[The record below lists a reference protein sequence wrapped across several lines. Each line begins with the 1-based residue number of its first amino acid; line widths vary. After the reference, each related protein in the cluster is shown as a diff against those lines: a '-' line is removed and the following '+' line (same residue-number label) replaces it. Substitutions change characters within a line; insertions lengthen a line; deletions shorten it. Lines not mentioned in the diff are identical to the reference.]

1 MTSPARRRPLG
12 ATLLVTGAVVLAV
25 VGAPGTM
32 AFLSAQAT
40 VPGATAITTGSA
52 QLSISAVAAQNADA
66 VHPGGP
72 ATRLHPTAAP
82 LVINTGTVP
91 LALSISP
98 TTPDAAAPLARAIQ
112 VHVALQASPSC
123 ATTPPAGAWVGA
135 VGANST
141 VLAVL
146 VPQQSLTLCAWQQL
160 PATASAGSQGQA
172 APLTLVLNGAQQ

>member
-1 MTSPARRRPLG
+1 M
-12 ATLLVTGAVVLAV
+12 LAV

-52 QLSISAVAAQNADA
+52 QLSITPVAAQTAEA

-72 ATRLHPTAAP
+72 ASRLHPTAAP
-82 LVINTGTVP
+82 SVTNTGTVP
-91 LALSISP
+91 LAVSINP
-98 TTPDAAAPLARAIQ
+98 TAPDDAAPVARAIQ
-112 VHVALQASPSC
+112 VHVALQASRSC
-123 ATTPPAGAWVGA
+123 ATTPPVGAWTGA
-135 VGANST
+135 VGANSP

-160 PATASAGSQGQA
+160 PATAPAGTQGQA
-172 APLTLVLNGAQQ
+172 APVTLVLNGAQQ